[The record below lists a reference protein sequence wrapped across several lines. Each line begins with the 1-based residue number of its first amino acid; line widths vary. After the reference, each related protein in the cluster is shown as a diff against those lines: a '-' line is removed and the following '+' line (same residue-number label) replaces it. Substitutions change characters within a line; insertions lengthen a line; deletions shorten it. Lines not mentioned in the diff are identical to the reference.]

1 MGKVIIY
8 QMLPRLWGNI
18 GGINI
23 KNGTLKDNGCGKFSG
38 IDTISLEYLRSL
50 GVSHVW
56 YTGIIRHA
64 TAEDSD
70 GCTPSSADWVK
81 GRAGSPYSITDYYDV
96 NPYLADEPENRMEE
110 FHKLVERTHAA
121 GLKVII
127 DFVPNHVARDYGR
140 FAAAHPAPT
149 GMAALGESDDKS
161 VHWKDSN
168 DFFYYPGIPL
178 ALPIQNQTYM
188 EMPAMASGNSY
199 TSSPGVNDWYD
210 TIKLNY
216 CDSHTETWEKMYD
229 IVNFWAGQGVD
240 GFRCDM
246 VELVPQAF
254 FKWLIS
260 RIKKDRPNLLF
271 VAEVYQKT
279 LYSKYIR
286 EIGFDLLYDKSGI
299 YDTLRTIVEK
309 NAKDSGV
316 PVEDWQS
323 AKRITW
329 NWQSLGDLQPY
340 MLNFLENHDEQRFAS
355 DFFGCD
361 ARNSYAALYTA
372 LYMNNA
378 PFMLY
383 AGEEVGERGMD
394 NEGFSGRDGRTSIF
408 DWWAPSSLTRLYK
421 YIHGEK
427 KALTPEEE
435 TMLDTYR
442 KALKFAAEDNAVSKG
457 TFYDLCYCNYASDG
471 FNPDRHFAFLRD
483 FEDETLLIVCNF
495 SKNDAD
501 MKISIPEHAFNWMKM
516 PESEEFNHTTPVSVH
531 VPATNGVIIKLFQ

>member
-23 KNGTLKDNGCGKFSG
+23 KNGTLKDNGCGKFSS

-178 ALPIQNQTYM
+178 ALPIQDQTYM

-229 IVNFWAGQGVD
+229 IVNFWAGHGVD

-260 RIKKDRPNLLF
+260 RIKKDRPDLLF

-299 YDTLRTIVEK
+299 YDTLRAIVEK

>member
-18 GGINI
+18 GGKNI
-23 KNGTLKDNGCGKFSG
+23 KNGTLKDNGCGKFSS

-299 YDTLRTIVEK
+299 YDTLRAIIEK

-435 TMLDTYR
+435 TTLDTYS

>member
-18 GGINI
+18 GGENI
-23 KNGTLKDNGCGKFSG
+23 KNGTLKDNGCGKFSS

-178 ALPIQNQTYM
+178 DLPIQNQTYM

-260 RIKKDRPNLLF
+260 RIKKDRPDLLF

-299 YDTLRTIVEK
+299 YDTLRAIVEK

-361 ARNSYAALYTA
+361 ARKSYAALYTA